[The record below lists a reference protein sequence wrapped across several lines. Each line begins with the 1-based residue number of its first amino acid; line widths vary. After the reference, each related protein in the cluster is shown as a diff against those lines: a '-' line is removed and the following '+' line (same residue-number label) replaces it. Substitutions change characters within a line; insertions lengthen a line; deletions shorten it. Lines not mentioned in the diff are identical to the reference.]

1 MMPTARE
8 NLNLVN
14 LRLPKAMIE
23 RVDELQA
30 LVSDAPELRTLP
42 SVTRSDVLRLIVLR
56 GLETLEAQYE
66 AVVDQGLV
74 EMAEERAA
82 AGEMLV
88 PLSEVKARLRA

>member
-30 LVSDAPELRTLP
+30 LVSDAPELRILP

-56 GLETLEAQYE
+56 GLEALEAQYE
-66 AVVDQGLV
+66 AVVDQGLIEV
-74 EMAEERAA
+74 AEERAA
-82 AGEMLV
+82 AGGKLV
-88 PLSEVKARLRA
+88 PLSEAKARLRR

>member
-1 MMPTARE
+1 MPTARE

-14 LRLPKAMIE
+14 LRLPRAMVE
-23 RVDELQA
+23 RVDELQG

-66 AVVDQGLV
+66 AVVDQGLI
-74 EMAEERAA
+74 EIAEERAA
-82 AGEMLV
+82 AGEGLV
-88 PLSEVKARLRA
+88 PLSEAKARLRA

>member
-14 LRLPKAMIE
+14 LRLPRAMIE

-30 LVSDAPELRTLP
+30 LVADAPELRTLP

-66 AVVDQGLV
+66 AVVDRGLI
-74 EMAEERAA
+74 EMAEERAE